1 MLAHSRIRV
10 EELEK
15 LVFEPLGNLTGRFR
29 PLRAFRNASDALPA
43 PSQPRTPLGSLES
56 AAGEEG
62 RWRKLEAISVCGL
75 LSKVSEHRPA
85 QAVARLKEVLQ
96 LGFSLGP

>member
-1 MLAHSRIRV
+1 M
-10 EELEK
+10 
-15 LVFEPLGNLTGRFR
+15 
-29 PLRAFRNASDALPA
+29 
-43 PSQPRTPLGSLES
+43 
-56 AAGEEG
+56 
-62 RWRKLEAISVCGL
+62 CGL

>member
-15 LVFEPLGNLTGRFR
+15 LVFEPLGNLTGCFR
-29 PLRAFRNASDALPA
+29 PLRAFRNSSDALPA

>member
-15 LVFEPLGNLTGRFR
+15 LVFEPLGNLTGCFR
-29 PLRAFRNASDALPA
+29 PLRAFRNSSDALPA

-75 LSKVSEHRPA
+75 LSKVSEHLPA
-85 QAVARLKEVLQ
+85 QAVACLKEVLQ

>member
-15 LVFEPLGNLTGRFR
+15 LVFEPLGNLTGCFR
-29 PLRAFRNASDALPA
+29 PLKAFRNSSDALPA
-43 PSQPRTPLGSLES
+43 PSQPRTPLGSLEL

>member
-15 LVFEPLGNLTGRFR
+15 LVFEPLGNLTGCFR
-29 PLRAFRNASDALPA
+29 PLRAFRNSSDALPA
-43 PSQPRTPLGSLES
+43 PSQPRTPLGSL
-56 AAGEEG
+56 EG

-85 QAVARLKEVLQ
+85 QAVACLKEVLQ